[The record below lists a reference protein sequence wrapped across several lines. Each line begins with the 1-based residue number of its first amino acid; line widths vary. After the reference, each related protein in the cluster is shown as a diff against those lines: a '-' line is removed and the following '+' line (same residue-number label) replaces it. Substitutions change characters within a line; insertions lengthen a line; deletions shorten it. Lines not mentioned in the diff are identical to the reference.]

1 MLVKA
6 VSYRNTRVGDLKVGN
21 YVIVDDVPSE
31 IVSIQ
36 KSKPGKHGS
45 AKFRIVATSLFDN
58 SKRDFVN
65 PVDATIQIPIV
76 DKRNAQVLSITPD
89 SVQLMDLETYDIF
102 EVPMPKETEI
112 ASKLK
117 AGAEVNYWN
126 IMGHNKIMRVKGA

>member
-6 VSYRNTRVGDLKVGN
+6 VSYRNVRVGDLRVGN
-21 YVIVDDVPSE
+21 YVIVDDIPSE

-45 AKFRIVATSLFDN
+45 AKFRCVATSLLDG

-65 PVDATIQIPIV
+65 PVDANIQIPIV
-76 DKRNAQVLSITPD
+76 DKRNAQVLSMTPD

-102 EVPMPKETEI
+102 DVPMPREGEI

-117 AGAEVNYWN
+117 AGAEVSYWN